1 MVVRTIFTIL
11 PGWDSFCENA
21 TRRTLSSSAVNL
33 RSLLISFYL
42 LLLIVVVT
50 VSGVSYW
57 RNDQEHQRLLA
68 QEQQVRLRLAE
79 ARARL
84 ADQERVLDRLRND
97 PSYVETVIRRRLGYA
112 KPGEIIFRF
121 EDQQ

>member
-1 MVVRTIFTIL
+1 
-11 PGWDSFCENA
+11 
-21 TRRTLSSSAVNL
+21 VNL

-42 LLLIVVVT
+42 LLLIVVVAA
-50 VSGVSYW
+50 SGVSYW
-57 RNDQEHQRLLA
+57 QNDREYRRLLK
-68 QEQQVRLRLAE
+68 QEQQVRSRLDD

>member
-1 MVVRTIFTIL
+1 
-11 PGWDSFCENA
+11 
-21 TRRTLSSSAVNL
+21 VNL

-42 LLLIVVVT
+42 LLLIVVVA

-57 RNDQEHQRLLA
+57 RNDQEHRRLLA
-68 QEQQVRLRLAE
+68 QEQQMRLRLDE
-79 ARARL
+79 TRARL

-112 KPGEIIFRF
+112 KSGEIVFRF